1 MISLPWVVL
10 LACIAGK
17 ATLWTTWLT
26 GNLPLSEYGF
36 LALVVSVGLSMGI
49 LLAVLVLLSERAE
62 VQQR

>member
-26 GNLPLSEYGF
+26 GNLPSEYGL
-36 LALVVSVGLSMGI
+36 LALVVSVCMSLGI
-49 LLAVLVLLSERAE
+49 LLPGIVLLTGWWKA
-62 VQQR
+62 QQR